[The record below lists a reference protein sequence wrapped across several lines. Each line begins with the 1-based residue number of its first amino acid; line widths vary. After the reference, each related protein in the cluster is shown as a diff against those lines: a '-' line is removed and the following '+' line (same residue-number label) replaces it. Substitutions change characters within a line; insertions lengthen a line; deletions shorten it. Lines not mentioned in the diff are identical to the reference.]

1 MSKLRKTANIL
12 WTLPLFKHLVY
23 VYMNYLSSTSQQT
36 SVEESAL
43 IISSESERLRVFKL
57 LFSWVIAVE
66 PGFIPG
72 RLVSRSVFLDVVV
85 LYIGV

>member
-12 WTLPLFKHLVY
+12 WTSPLFKHLVY
-23 VYMNYLSSTSQQT
+23 IYMNYLSSTSQQT
-36 SVEESAL
+36 YVEESAL
-43 IISSESERLRVFKL
+43 ISSESERLRVFKL

-72 RLVSRSVFLDVVV
+72 LLVSRSVFLDVVV

>member
-1 MSKLRKTANIL
+1 MSKLRKTAIIL

-23 VYMNYLSSTSQQT
+23 IYMNYLSSTSQQT

-43 IISSESERLRVFKL
+43 ISSESERLRVFKL

-72 RLVSRSVFLDVVV
+72 LLVSRSVFLDVVV

>member
-23 VYMNYLSSTSQQT
+23 IYMNYLSSTSQQT

-43 IISSESERLRVFKL
+43 IIFSESERFRVFKL

-66 PGFIPG
+66 PRFIPG
-72 RLVSRSVFLDVVV
+72 LLVSRSVFLDVVV

>member
-23 VYMNYLSSTSQQT
+23 IYMNYLSSTSQQT

-43 IISSESERLRVFKL
+43 ISSESERLRVFKL

-72 RLVSRSVFLDVVV
+72 LLVSRSVFLDVVV
-85 LYIGV
+85 LYMGV

>member
-23 VYMNYLSSTSQQT
+23 IYMNYLSSTSQET

-43 IISSESERLRVFKL
+43 ISSESERLRVFKL

-72 RLVSRSVFLDVVV
+72 LLVSRSVFLDVVV

>member
-23 VYMNYLSSTSQQT
+23 IYMNYLSSTSQQT

-43 IISSESERLRVFKL
+43 ISSESERLRVFKL

-72 RLVSRSVFLDVVV
+72 LLVSRSVFLDVVV
-85 LYIGV
+85 LYIDV

>member
-23 VYMNYLSSTSQQT
+23 IYMNYLSSTSQQT

-43 IISSESERLRVFKL
+43 ISSESERLRVFKL

-72 RLVSRSVFLDVVV
+72 LLVSRSVFLDVVV

>member
-23 VYMNYLSSTSQQT
+23 IYMNYLSSTSQQT

-43 IISSESERLRVFKL
+43 ISSESERLRVFKL

-72 RLVSRSVFLDVVV
+72 LLVSRSVFLDMVV

>member
-23 VYMNYLSSTSQQT
+23 IYMNYLSSTSQQT
-36 SVEESAL
+36 SVEKSAL
-43 IISSESERLRVFKL
+43 ISSESERLRVFKL

-72 RLVSRSVFLDVVV
+72 LLVSRSVFLDVVV